1 MKQRAPM
8 KQNTPNQR
16 GASALAYGLIAAL
29 IAVATIGATNAISD
43 DTSKSAKKPLPEHNP
58 G

>member
-1 MKQRAPM
+1 M